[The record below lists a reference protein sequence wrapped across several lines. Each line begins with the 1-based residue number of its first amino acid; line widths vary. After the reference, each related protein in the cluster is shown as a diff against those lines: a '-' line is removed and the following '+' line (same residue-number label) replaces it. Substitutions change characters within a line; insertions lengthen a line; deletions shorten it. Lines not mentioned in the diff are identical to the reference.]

1 MKTTLHTIL
10 TILLA
15 LFFIYKGVDKIPIKV
30 KSITQE
36 EIIETIIE
44 RGSYEA
50 PVGYKIT
57 MNTMRQSGFLRLI
70 AFFQIIAGILM
81 IIPRTRLAGLLFLL
95 PMIFNIFFMHVF
107 FDNRIDENILTT
119 NKNIF
124 SKFYSAFLTCTH
136 IPDQEEFA
144 LTQWKTFVKTFQP
157 YNEF

>member
-1 MKTTLHTIL
+1 MKTTLHTL
-10 TILLA
+10 STIILA
-15 LFFIYKGVDKIPIKV
+15 LFFIYKGVDKIPIKI

-36 EIIETIIE
+36 EIIESIIE

-57 MNTMRQSGFLRLI
+57 MNTMRQSWFLRLI

-107 FDNRIDENILTT
+107 FDNRIDENILTGALLALNLVLCSFYYKRIQLILLEK
-119 NKNIF
+119 NK
-124 SKFYSAFLTCTH
+124 
-136 IPDQEEFA
+136 
-144 LTQWKTFVKTFQP
+144 
-157 YNEF
+157 

>member
-15 LFFIYKGVDKIPIKV
+15 LFFIYKGIDKIPIKV

-70 AFFQIIAGILM
+70 AYFQIIAGILM

-107 FDNRIDENILTT
+107 FDNRIDENIVTGSLLALNLILCSYYYKRIQLILLEK
-119 NKNIF
+119 NK
-124 SKFYSAFLTCTH
+124 
-136 IPDQEEFA
+136 
-144 LTQWKTFVKTFQP
+144 
-157 YNEF
+157 

>member
-15 LFFIYKGVDKIPIKV
+15 LFFIYKGIDKIPIKV

-70 AFFQIIAGILM
+70 AFFQILAGILM

-107 FDNRIDENILTT
+107 FDNRIDENIVTGSLLALNLILCSYYYKRIQLILLEK
-119 NKNIF
+119 NK
-124 SKFYSAFLTCTH
+124 
-136 IPDQEEFA
+136 
-144 LTQWKTFVKTFQP
+144 
-157 YNEF
+157 

>member
-70 AFFQIIAGILM
+70 AFFQITAGILM

-107 FDNRIDENILTT
+107 FDNRIDENILTGSLLALNLLLCSYYYKRIQLILLEK
-119 NKNIF
+119 NK
-124 SKFYSAFLTCTH
+124 
-136 IPDQEEFA
+136 
-144 LTQWKTFVKTFQP
+144 
-157 YNEF
+157 

>member
-1 MKTTLHTIL
+1 MKTTLHTL
-10 TILLA
+10 STIILA
-15 LFFIYKGVDKIPIKV
+15 LFFIYKGVDKIPIKI

-36 EIIETIIE
+36 EIIESIIE

-107 FDNRIDENILTT
+107 FVNRIDENILTGSLLALNLLLCSYYYKRIQLILLEK
-119 NKNIF
+119 NK
-124 SKFYSAFLTCTH
+124 
-136 IPDQEEFA
+136 
-144 LTQWKTFVKTFQP
+144 
-157 YNEF
+157 

>member
-15 LFFIYKGVDKIPIKV
+15 LFFIYKGIDKIPIKV

-57 MNTMRQSGFLRLI
+57 MNTMGQSGFLRLI

-81 IIPRTRLAGLLFLL
+81 IIPRTRLAGLLFLF

-107 FDNRIDENILTT
+107 FDNRMDENIVTGSLLALNIILCSYYYKRIQRILLEKT
-119 NKNIF
+119 N
-124 SKFYSAFLTCTH
+124 
-136 IPDQEEFA
+136 
-144 LTQWKTFVKTFQP
+144 
-157 YNEF
+157 

>member
-15 LFFIYKGVDKIPIKV
+15 LFFIYKGIDKIPIKV

-44 RGSYEA
+44 RGSYAA

-107 FDNRIDENILTT
+107 FDNRIDENIVTGSLLALNLILCSYYYKRIQLILLEK
-119 NKNIF
+119 NK
-124 SKFYSAFLTCTH
+124 
-136 IPDQEEFA
+136 
-144 LTQWKTFVKTFQP
+144 
-157 YNEF
+157 

>member
-107 FDNRIDENILTT
+107 FDNRIDENIVTGSLLALNLLLCSYYYKRIQLILLEK
-119 NKNIF
+119 NK
-124 SKFYSAFLTCTH
+124 
-136 IPDQEEFA
+136 
-144 LTQWKTFVKTFQP
+144 
-157 YNEF
+157 

>member
-107 FDNRIDENILTT
+107 FDNRIDENILTGSLLALNLLLFSYYYKRIQLILLEK
-119 NKNIF
+119 NK
-124 SKFYSAFLTCTH
+124 
-136 IPDQEEFA
+136 
-144 LTQWKTFVKTFQP
+144 
-157 YNEF
+157 

>member
-107 FDNRIDENILTT
+107 FDNRIDENILTGALLALNLILCSFYYKRIQLILLEK
-119 NKNIF
+119 NK
-124 SKFYSAFLTCTH
+124 
-136 IPDQEEFA
+136 
-144 LTQWKTFVKTFQP
+144 
-157 YNEF
+157 

>member
-15 LFFIYKGVDKIPIKV
+15 LFFIYIGVDKIPIKV
-30 KSITQE
+30 KSITKE

-107 FDNRIDENILTT
+107 FDNRIDENIVTGSLLALNLILCSYYYKRIQLILLEK
-119 NKNIF
+119 NK
-124 SKFYSAFLTCTH
+124 
-136 IPDQEEFA
+136 
-144 LTQWKTFVKTFQP
+144 
-157 YNEF
+157 